1 MSAFRH
7 CCRQPRTSSPGL
19 PSAQLVPDPTQDDT
33 YDADAVLIPAPTAS
47 LIRSISPLELN
58 EPRLAEPNEPR
69 PSSDTIVYH
78 EVVQRVGS
86 KIEEIDEEATD
97 PADTNTLEVQR
108 ISPIYIP
115 RRRSHASLQSLP
127 SPSAAALDNYVK
139 ISPSR
144 AALRKRLESVRVVDI
159 PRKPPS
165 PTLEPARVA
174 SIPESAISPKWR
186 LSYNEKSSGFRRSG
200 LQEVDVIE
208 HRKNDG
214 LPLSNRSRT
223 QDQGQKDE
231 QKERSEEE
239 HVSVESTRHASSATT
254 DLTHNVPTI
263 PTEYRRMPGNHH
275 SESTEVSVHLY
286 DMHISERVASSN
298 SNIVS
303 MGELSLS
310 RRASGMSRYRRSRKS
325 STLQSPKPSSSIYS
339 SNEEDLASSR
349 RSSMKLFD
357 ELPDRIRLLKSQ
369 VTAGDLYSTSTQH
382 SLITIVPRSRLPTT
396 LSDEDTQ
403 DAHSEKFL
411 LASQERLGQERLKE
425 NKPQS
430 PPLRRSSTE
439 PRLNRFKRGAPA
451 SFDGS
456 GEWHLS
462 PPPAAPTGR
471 IQRQAT
477 SLLYPESVESAWEKA
492 LRDHATEDAAISKSR
507 IGSISY
513 DIGRDDFKR
522 RARSRKFT
530 RTSSPLGN
538 ITEDAWSQARGREG
552 GPASGRVSPTQM
564 DLGSVAAG
572 SPVPRPTSQPRSRAA
587 SSSTRSADSW
597 TRYPSHT
604 YVERTEAANAK
615 DNVITRDFAIG
626 SPVQTKGSKKQ
637 SRTMTLG
644 RMFHK
649 IGQLYKARSS
659 DFRRYHAGH
668 RSSISVGGRLEYP
681 ELEMPR
687 SSFEP
692 VLLSGPRDDQMDKA
706 SEGQA
711 NLIEAV
717 AAPLPSSPRLRPSE
731 EGQRPRDSPRTR
743 PDKIDWARE
752 FKYDECVAHPR
763 VPSAEEEIAPDEMVP
778 ASAAVLELDAVMQVE
793 VDKAKEDVLRAAEE
807 CLKRSMEIDRFPKRL

>member
-7 CCRQPRTSSPGL
+7 CCRHPRTSSPGL

-33 YDADAVLIPAPTAS
+33 YDADAVLIPVPTAS

-58 EPRLAEPNEPR
+58 EPRLTEPNEPR

-78 EVVQRVGS
+78 EVIQRVGN

-97 PADTNTLEVQR
+97 PPDTDTLEVQR

-115 RRRSHASLQSLP
+115 RRRSHGSLQTLS
-127 SPSAAALDNYVK
+127 SPSTAALDNYVK
-139 ISPSR
+139 ASPSR
-144 AALRKRLESVRVVDI
+144 AALRKRLEAVRVVDI
-159 PRKPPS
+159 PKEPPS
-165 PTLEPARVA
+165 PKLEPARIA

-186 LSYNEKSSGFRRSG
+186 LSYSDKGSGFRRPG

-208 HRKNDG
+208 HRKDDG
-214 LPLSNRSRT
+214 LPLSNLSRT
-223 QDQGQKDE
+223 QDWGQKD
-231 QKERSEEE
+231 QKKGTSEEE
-239 HVSVESTRHASSATT
+239 NASVESTRHASNAAT
-254 DLTHNVPTI
+254 DWTHDVPTI
-263 PTEYRRMPGNHH
+263 PTEYRRMPGKHH

-303 MGELSLS
+303 MGALSLS
-310 RRASGMSRYRRSRKS
+310 RRASGVSRYQRSRQS
-325 STLQSPKPSSSIYS
+325 SSLQSPKPSSSVYS
-339 SNEEDLASSR
+339 SNEEDLAASR

-357 ELPDRIRLLKSQ
+357 ELPDRIRLLKSH
-369 VTAGDLYSTSTQH
+369 VTAGDLYSTSTQP
-382 SLITIVPRSRLPTT
+382 SLITIVPRSRFPTT
-396 LSDEDTQ
+396 LSDEDTHN
-403 DAHSEKFL
+403 AHSEKVL
-411 LASQERLGQERLKE
+411 LGSHERLGQERLKE

-462 PPPAAPTGR
+462 PSAAPTGR

-538 ITEDAWSQARGREG
+538 ITEDPWSQGRGLKG
-552 GPASGRVSPTQM
+552 GRASGRVSPTQI
-564 DLGSVAAG
+564 DLGSIAAG
-572 SPVPRPTSQPRSRAA
+572 SPNSRLTSQPRSRAA

-604 YVERTEAANAK
+604 YVERTEAGNAK
-615 DNVITRDFAIG
+615 DNVIARDFAIG
-626 SPVQTKGSKKQ
+626 APVRPKGLKKQ

-644 RMFHK
+644 RIFHK
-649 IGQLYKARSS
+649 IGRLYKTRSS

-692 VLLSGPRDDQMDKA
+692 VLLSGPRDDQMDMER
-706 SEGQA
+706 EGQV
-711 NLIEAV
+711 NLTEIA
-717 AAPLPSSPRLRPSE
+717 AAPLPSSPQLRPSGE
-731 EGQRPRDSPRTR
+731 DQWVRGSPRTR
-743 PDKIDWARE
+743 PDEIDWARE

-763 VPSAEEEIAPDEMVP
+763 FPSAEEEIAPDEMVP

-793 VDKAKEDVLRAAEE
+793 VDKAKEEVLRAADE
-807 CLKRSMEIDRFPKRL
+807 CLRRSMEIDRFPKRL